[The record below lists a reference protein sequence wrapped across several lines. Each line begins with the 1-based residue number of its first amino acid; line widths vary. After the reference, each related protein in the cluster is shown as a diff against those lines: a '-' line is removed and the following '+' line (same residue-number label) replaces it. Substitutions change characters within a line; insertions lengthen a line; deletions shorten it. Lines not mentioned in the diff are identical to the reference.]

1 MIAETAKLGLIAIG
15 AAILLASCAK
25 ESGFKEQT
33 YTGSTTEKTDKPATP
48 ADDLERMRFIP
59 GEAVVLFSEEMTDK
73 IENNAIDLEGLRKEL
88 GISNMER
95 LFPYAGEF
103 EKRTRAEGLH
113 RFYLVDFDA
122 AVSLSKAERA
132 FQSMGG
138 VECFERQH
146 KVTDLTVNDTNFS
159 KLWALS
165 SAASPKTNIHVEPV
179 WAYTMGD
186 PNVIVNVV
194 DTGIDLNHED
204 LSWNCSKEN
213 NFNFVRNNA
222 IITAGEHGT
231 HVAGTIAGVGNNAK
245 GVIGIAGGDYEA
257 GKRGVTL
264 LSSQVF
270 SDNGSARSFA
280 NAIKWGADHG
290 AVISQNS
297 WGYDYD
303 YDKNGKLEGQELQDA
318 LAAKADNALK
328 AAVDYFI
335 KYAGCDSDGNQ
346 AEGAPMK
353 GGLVVFA
360 AGNDG
365 IANGAPANYEPV
377 LAVGAVKKTGLLDS
391 YSNYGKWVDMCAPG
405 TDIYSTIPGN
415 RYASLSGTSMAC
427 PHVSGA
433 AALLLSYFQK
443 YGLTCDD
450 LQDMLLKGAN
460 PDIVGYSGKAC
471 GPYLDVNSSFQYGI
485 EKYIRKYNN
494 DPIIEPDYV
503 GDLIFRHW
511 EEAKI
516 PFHIYD
522 PDGDSVEVTAKFDGR
537 GSLEKDPVKEDT
549 YIISVLCQLVSSTE
563 PQTFTITAKDI
574 YKAAAVKE
582 FSYTV
587 IPNRDPVANRGL
599 DNLLLNMGGNVP
611 EIDLTGL
618 FSDPDEEPL
627 KTIVTTSPSGIID
640 ADIKDNRLSLS
651 LTNTGLTTVSVV
663 ASDHMGKKATVEFKV
678 LVRSGDKEIDI
689 YPNPVVK
696 TLHIRSG
703 IQPEDF
709 DVRIVTAAGATAFT
723 GSVTCSAF
731 NPAEIDMSKFAPGQ
745 YRIYLDSKSGKH
757 TDMTI
762 IKK

>member
-1 MIAETAKLGLIAIG
+1 MTAKTAKLGIIAIG
-15 AAILLASCAK
+15 AAILLASCTK
-25 ESGFKEQT
+25 ESEFKEQIH
-33 YTGSTTEKTDKPATP
+33 TGSSKEKTDKPAVP
-48 ADDLERMRFIP
+48 ADDLERMKFVP
-59 GEAVVLFSEEMTDK
+59 GEAVVVFTEEMAEK
-73 IENNAIDLEGLRKEL
+73 IEKNAVDMEELRRDL
-88 GISNMER
+88 GISSMER

-113 RFYLVDFDA
+113 RYYLVDFDA
-122 AVSLSKAERA
+122 AVSFSKAEKA
-132 FQSMGG
+132 FATMGG
-138 VECFERQH
+138 VESFERQH
-146 KVTDLTVNDTNFS
+146 RVTDLTVNDTYFS

-165 SAASPKTNIHVEPV
+165 SDASPKTNIHVEPV
-179 WAYTMGD
+179 WNYTMGD

-194 DTGIDLNHED
+194 DTGVDLNHED

-213 NFNFVRNNA
+213 NFNFVNNNA

-257 GKRGVTL
+257 GKRGVTI

-270 SDNGSARSFA
+270 SDNRSARSFA

-297 WGYDYD
+297 WGYDFD

-318 LAAKADNALK
+318 LSAKADNTMKSAI
-328 AAVDYFI
+328 DYFI
-335 KYAGCDSDGNQ
+335 KYAGCDSEGNQ

-377 LAVGAVKKTGLLDS
+377 MAVGAVKKTGLLDY
-391 YSNYGKWVDMCAPG
+391 YSNYGRWVDICAPG
-405 TDIYSTIPGN
+405 TDIYSTIPNNKYG
-415 RYASLSGTSMAC
+415 SLSGTSMAC

-443 YGLTCDD
+443 EGFTCDD

-460 PDIVGYSGKAC
+460 PDLVGYSGKEC

-494 DPIIEPDYV
+494 DPIIELDHV
-503 GDLIFRHW
+503 GELSFRHW

-522 PDGDSVEVTAKFDGR
+522 PDGDPIEVTARFDGR
-537 GSLEKDPVKEDT
+537 GSIEKDPTREDT
-549 YIISVLCQLVSSTE
+549 YIVSVLCQLVSSTE
-563 PQTFTITAKDI
+563 PQNFTITAKDI
-574 YKAAAVKE
+574 YKAADVKE

-587 IPNRDPVANRGL
+587 IPNREPVANRGL
-599 DNLLLNMGGNVP
+599 ENLLLNISDKGRD
-611 EIDLTGL
+611 IDLTGL

-627 KTIVTTSPSGIID
+627 KTIVTTSPSGIVD
-640 ADIKDNRLSLS
+640 AGIKDNRLSLDVS
-651 LTNTGLTTVSVV
+651 GTGLTTVSVV

-678 LVRSGDKEIDI
+678 LVRTEGKEIDI

-696 TLHIRSG
+696 TLYIRSG

-723 GSVTCSAF
+723 GSVTSSAF
-731 NPAEIDMSKFAPGQ
+731 IPAGIDMSKFAPGQ
-745 YRIYLDSKSGKH
+745 YRIYIDSKEGKH
-757 TDMTI
+757 TEMTI